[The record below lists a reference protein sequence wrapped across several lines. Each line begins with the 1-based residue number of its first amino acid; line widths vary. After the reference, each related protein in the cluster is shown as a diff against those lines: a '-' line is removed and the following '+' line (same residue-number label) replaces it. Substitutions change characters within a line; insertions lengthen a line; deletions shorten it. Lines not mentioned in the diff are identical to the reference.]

1 MLWDPRGVG
10 AEAGIQSRHPLKS
23 WTSRGRNNGHWMRI
37 FSRYIFRQTAG
48 ALVLILLSLSGVVW
62 IALALR
68 QLNLVTTE
76 GQSALTF
83 IQMTTLA
90 LPNMMGMI
98 APVALLVAVIHT
110 LNRLS
115 GDSELIV
122 LTASGANTWTIAR
135 PLLLLAA
142 FVAAGVGFVN
152 HIGMPWSLKLLR
164 EYVIQ
169 VRSDLIGQVIQPGR
183 FSSPENGLTFH
194 IRDRT
199 LNGEL
204 KGLLMHDTRDEKVA
218 TSYLAETAMLVS
230 QDGQSYL
237 VMRNGHILRRPAGNE
252 APQIVEFESNI
263 VDLDRLEPKAKHI
276 ELRPRERYF
285 SELAFPHPDD
295 PDFKRQ
301 PGHFRAELHERF
313 ANPFYA
319 FAFVLMT
326 AAFIGRAQSTR
337 QNRWEAI
344 TAAGVLC
351 IGARVGGLAVNNLV
365 TLNVRWMPLLYAIPL
380 GMCLIG
386 ALMIQFGGGPRGQ
399 SRLGSVASRLM
410 ELIAGS
416 LGTLMRPRT
425 TPAATVATPTAAVR
439 TVIKP

>member
-1 MLWDPRGVG
+1 
-10 AEAGIQSRHPLKS
+10 
-23 WTSRGRNNGHWMRI
+23 MRI
-37 FSRYIFRQTAG
+37 FSRYIFRQAAG

-135 PLLLLAA
+135 PLLVLAA
-142 FVAAGVGFVN
+142 IVAASVAFVN
-152 HIGMPWSLKLLR
+152 HVGMPWSLKLLR
-164 EYVIQ
+164 EYIIQ

-183 FSSPENGLTFH
+183 FSSPESGLTFH
-194 IRDRT
+194 IRDRA

-204 KGLLMHDTRDEKVA
+204 KGLLMHDTRDEKVS
-218 TSYLAETAMLVS
+218 TSYLAETAVLVR

-237 VMRNGHILRRPAGNE
+237 VMRNGHVLRRPAGNDP
-252 APQIVEFESNI
+252 PQIIEFESNI
-263 VDLDRLEPKAKHI
+263 VDLDRFEPKAKHV

-285 SELAFPHPDD
+285 MELAFPRPDD

-319 FAFVLMT
+319 FAFVLLT

-365 TLNVRWMPLLYAIPL
+365 TLNAKWMPVLYAIPL
-380 GMCLIG
+380 SMCLVG
-386 ALMIQFGGGPRGQ
+386 VLMIQFGGRPRRQ
-399 SRLGSVASRLM
+399 SRLAAMTGALLEGITARLGVLFRPRTSPAAPISQSVAS
-410 ELIAGS
+410 
-416 LGTLMRPRT
+416 
-425 TPAATVATPTAAVR
+425 VR
-439 TVIKP
+439 TSPARNLVGL